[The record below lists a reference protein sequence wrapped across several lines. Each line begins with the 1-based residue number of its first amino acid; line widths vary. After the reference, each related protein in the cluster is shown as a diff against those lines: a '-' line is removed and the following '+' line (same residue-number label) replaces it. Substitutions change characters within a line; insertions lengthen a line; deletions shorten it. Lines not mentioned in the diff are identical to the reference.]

1 MWILLPLLDVTARSS
16 IEGRSEFNVMR
27 TVIAQSDRSLS
38 IKCRSK
44 TTRSIVDGVKM
55 ILELMGNR
63 QDRPQLDH
71 GRFEHGRRAGDGKL
85 ILVDRSSAV
94 FDRRS
99 VGNLQGRS

>member
-1 MWILLPLLDVTARSS
+1 
-16 IEGRSEFNVMR
+16 
-27 TVIAQSDRSLS
+27 
-38 IKCRSK
+38 
-44 TTRSIVDGVKM
+44 M